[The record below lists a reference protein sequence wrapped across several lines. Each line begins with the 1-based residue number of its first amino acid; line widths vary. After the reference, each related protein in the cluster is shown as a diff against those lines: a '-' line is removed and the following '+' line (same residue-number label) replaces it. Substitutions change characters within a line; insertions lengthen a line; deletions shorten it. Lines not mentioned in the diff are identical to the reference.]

1 MKKASVE
8 TAVGVFVLIGLICIA
23 YLTVKLGKA
32 EVLGDN
38 YYSVSAKFQS
48 VSGLK
53 TGAVVELAGV
63 QVGKVEGISLDQER
77 MVAVVKM
84 KIRNELKL
92 SEDSIASVKTSGLIG
107 DKYIKISPGGLEEM
121 LKSGDV
127 ITETESAIDLEDMI
141 SKYVFGGM

>member
-1 MKKASVE
+1 MKRASLE
-8 TAVGVFVLIGLICIA
+8 MSVGIFVVIGLICVSW
-23 YLTVKLGKA
+23 LTIKLGKA

-38 YYSVSAKFQS
+38 HYTVSAKFQS

-63 QVGKVEGISLDQER
+63 QVGKVDSISLDQER
-77 MVAVVKM
+77 MVAVVTM
-84 KIRNELKL
+84 KIQKDLNI
-92 SEDSIASVKTSGLIG
+92 SEDSMAAVKTSGLIG
-107 DKYIKISPGGLEEM
+107 DKYIKISPGGSEEF

-141 SKYVFGGM
+141 KKYVFGSM

>member
-8 TAVGVFVLIGLICIA
+8 MGVGIFVVIGLICVS
-23 YLTVKLGKA
+23 YLTIKLGKA

-38 YYSVSAKFQS
+38 HYTLSAKFQS

-63 QVGKVEGISLDQER
+63 QVGKVDAITLDQER

-84 KIRNELKL
+84 KIRKDLKL
-92 SEDSIASVKTSGLIG
+92 SEDSIVSVKTSGLIG
-107 DKYIKISPGGLEEM
+107 DKYIKISPGGLDEY
-121 LKSGDV
+121 LKGGDV
-127 ITETESAIDLEDMI
+127 VTETESAIDLEDMI